1 MRSFCSL
8 LFIIIFYSSHAQTWY
23 VSATGSDAVGNG
35 SAGNP
40 WRTLVKAASV
50 INTAG
55 SIIHVKKGIYIETEQ
70 VKLAPGVS
78 IEGEGD
84 SSIIKTAV
92 IDDWKEILS
101 LRSAE
106 GTNGNQHI
114 SNLKFDGQNLSAFW
128 AIYVSGRSNVSI
140 YNCSITDFK
149 DRGVIFNGR
158 NDDVAAAPDTYATG
172 NKFYNNKVSNCAAYN
187 TPNGAYGRGCLNI
200 GGQDGMLIYNNTLV
214 QNQRP
219 NGYNGYLIKYH
230 NDGYLKGVKIYNNT
244 LTKIPFAGNFGGDN
258 GWDFAIEFW
267 NVQGG
272 MEIYG
277 NTIQGA
283 IDIVNTSKGMYPFG
297 IWIHDNKIGQP
308 VLNSHFESG
317 IIFEVSNESVLV
329 EKNVLSKISGG
340 ILFYA
345 QENTVLS
352 DIVIRGNRFEEI
364 GRNTGNGNNGNGV
377 QISCGTLLGNTN
389 HYTLS
394 DLVIYDNHFIAATNN
409 APFYGIEITGA
420 AAAAKIKIQKNT
432 IKGFIAACIVANPAK
447 VIDSLAIEDNILSA
461 NGNNNE
467 PFYIVGTPSAYSFRN
482 NTRSGAV
489 SGPGSGFSLRQEI
502 LRPLYYEAKN
512 INPVQAIAFLSFI
525 LFIWF
530 ARKENIY
537 AFPACVLY
545 AGVSSFISF
554 DEGHYGQIALYLYFI
569 AMCAYGWIIWAKR
582 DRKGHRVIR
591 ISSSTKKDGLIQLLI
606 FGASAVVLYAA
617 FQYGKQFFAAGSIPW
632 MDALIYAA
640 SFTGLWAITQKKL
653 QGWYWWMAAHMLAA
667 SSFFLKHYLMN
678 SCFHVL
684 LLGMCA
690 WALYKWKRRMTRRR
704 V

>member
-8 LFIIIFYSSHAQTWY
+8 VLIIFFYSSPAQTWY
-23 VSATGSDAVGNG
+23 ISATGSDAVGNG
-35 SAGNP
+35 SFNNP

-50 INTAG
+50 INTPG
-55 SIIHVKKGIYIETEQ
+55 SIIHVKKGVYIETEQ

-78 IEGEGD
+78 LEGEGD
-84 SSIIKTAV
+84 SSIIKSAIT
-92 IDDWKEILS
+92 DDWKEILS
-101 LRSAE
+101 LRSEE

-114 SNLKFDGQNLSAFW
+114 SNLKFDGQSLSTFW

-140 YNCSITDFK
+140 YDCSITDFK

-158 NDDVAAAPDTYATG
+158 NDDVAAAPNSYATG
-172 NKFYNNKVSNCAAYN
+172 NKFYNNKVSNSAAYN
-187 TPNGAYGRGCLNI
+187 TPNGVYGRGCLNI
-200 GGQDGMLIYNNTLV
+200 GGQDGMLIYNNVMV

-244 LTKIPFAGNFGGDN
+244 FTKVPFAGNFGGDN

-345 QENTVLS
+345 QENTVLN
-352 DIVIRGNRFEEI
+352 DIIIRENRFEEI

-389 HYTLS
+389 HYTLA
-394 DLVIYDNHFIAATNN
+394 DLVIYGNSFIAAVNN

-432 IKGFIAACIVANPAK
+432 IKGFMAACIVANPAN
-447 VIDSLAIEDNILSA
+447 VIEGLVIEDNILTA
-461 NGNNNE
+461 NGNNND
-467 PFYIVGTPSAYSFRN
+467 PFYIVGTPSAYSFKN
-482 NTRSGAV
+482 NTRSGGVA
-489 SGPGSGFSLRQEI
+489 GPGGGFSLRQEI

-512 INPVQAIAFLSFI
+512 ISPVQAIVFLSFI

-545 AGVSSFISF
+545 AGISSFIGF
-554 DEGHYGQIALYLYFI
+554 DEGYYGHIALYLYFI
-569 AMCAYGWIIWAKR
+569 AMCAYGWMLWAKR
-582 DRKGHRVIR
+582 DRKGHRVVR
-591 ISSSTKKDGLIQLLI
+591 ISSSTKKDLVMQLLI
-606 FGASAVVLYAA
+606 FTISAVVLYTA
-617 FQYGKQFFAAGSIPW
+617 FYYASQFFASGSIAW
-632 MDALIYAA
+632 MDAIMYAT
-640 SFTGLWAITQKKL
+640 SFTALWSIAQKKL
-653 QGWYWWMAAHMLAA
+653 QGWYWWMAANAVAA
-667 SSFFLKHYLMN
+667 SGYFMKHYLVN
-678 SCFHVL
+678 SCFHIL
-684 LLGMCA
+684 LLAMSV

>member
-8 LFIIIFYSSHAQTWY
+8 VLILFFYCSHAQTWY
-23 VSATGSDAVGNG
+23 ISATGSDAVGNG
-35 SAGNP
+35 SAVNP

-55 SIIHVKKGIYIETEQ
+55 SIIHVKKGLYIETEQ

-84 SSIIKTAV
+84 SSVIKSAIT
-92 IDDWKEILS
+92 DDWKEILS
-101 LRSAE
+101 LRSEE

-114 SNLKFDGQNLSAFW
+114 SNLKFDGQNLSSFW

-140 YNCSITDFK
+140 YDCSITDFK

-158 NDDVAAAPDTYATG
+158 NDDVAAAPNTYAAG
-172 NKFYNNKVSNCAAYN
+172 NKFYNNRVSNCAAYN
-187 TPNGAYGRGCLNI
+187 TPNGVYGRGCLNI
-200 GGQDGMLIYNNTLV
+200 GGQDGMLIYNNTMV

-219 NGYNGYLIKYH
+219 NGHNGYLIKYH

-244 LTKIPFAGNFGGDN
+244 LTKVPFAGNFGGDN

-345 QENTVLS
+345 QENTVLN

-389 HYTLS
+389 HYTLA
-394 DLVIYDNHFIAATNN
+394 DLVIYDNSFIAAVNN

-432 IKGFIAACIVANPAK
+432 IKGFMAACIVANPAN
-447 VIDSLAIEDNILSA
+447 VIEGLVIEDNILTA
-461 NGNNNE
+461 NGNNNN
-467 PFYIVGTPSAYSFRN
+467 PFYIIGIPSAYSFKN
-482 NTRSGAV
+482 NTRSGGVA
-489 SGPGSGFSLRQEI
+489 GAGGGFSLRQEI

-512 INPVQAIAFLSFI
+512 ISPVQVIAFLSLI
-525 LFIWF
+525 LFTWF

-554 DEGHYGQIALYLYFI
+554 DGGHYGQIALYLYFI
-569 AMCAYGWIIWAKR
+569 AMCAYGWMIWAKR
-582 DRKGHRVIR
+582 DRKGHRVVR
-591 ISSSTKKDGLIQLLI
+591 ISSSTKKDLLIQLLI
-606 FGASAVVLYAA
+606 FTISAVVLYTA
-617 FQYGKQFFAAGSIPW
+617 FHYAGQFFPSGSIAW
-632 MDALIYAA
+632 MDAIMYAA
-640 SFTGLWAITQKKL
+640 SFAALWSITQKKL
-653 QGWYWWMAAHMLAA
+653 QGWYWWIAANAVAA
-667 SSFFLKHYLMN
+667 SAYFMKHYLVN
-678 SCFHVL
+678 SCFHIL
-684 LLGMCA
+684 LLLMSV
-690 WALYKWKRRMTRRR
+690 WVLYKWKKRMTRRR
-704 V
+704 I